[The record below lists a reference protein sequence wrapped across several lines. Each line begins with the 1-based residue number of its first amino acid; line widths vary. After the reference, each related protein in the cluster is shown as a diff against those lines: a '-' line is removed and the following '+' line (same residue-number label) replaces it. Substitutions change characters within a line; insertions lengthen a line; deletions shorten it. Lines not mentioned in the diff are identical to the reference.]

1 MKKITIILTVLVSL
15 AVLSCKDNAAAK
27 VKSSNLETAKARDAK
42 MNMGM
47 PIIAFD
53 KKAYDFGTIN
63 EGDKI
68 DGAFTIYNKGKA
80 DLVITGAR
88 ASCGCTVP
96 SWPKEAIKPGDSAKL
111 NFVFNSR
118 GKRGKQ
124 NKSITLRTNTEN
136 VNEIIRVT
144 GNVTPKP
151 KTKSMLKRDK
161 KLNAIKVKPY

>member
-1 MKKITIILTVLVSL
+1 MKKRTIILFAIIGF
-15 AVLSCKDNAAAK
+15 AVLSCKDNAASK
-27 VKSSNLETAKARDAK
+27 VNSTNIKTAKARDAK
-42 MNMGM
+42 MKKGM
-47 PIIAFD
+47 PVIAFD
-53 KKAYDFGTIN
+53 KKAYEFGTIN

-68 DGAFTIYNKGKA
+68 DGSFTIYNKGKA

-96 SWPKEAIKPGDSAKL
+96 SWPKDAIKPGDSAKL

-136 VNEIIRVT
+136 IIEIIRLT
-144 GNVTPKP
+144 GDVLPK
-151 KTKSMLKRDK
+151 KQ
-161 KLNAIKVKPY
+161 